1 MDASRK
7 TDSKLPGDAYTA
19 HLRARFWLVNPATGE
34 YVGKGRVA
42 LLEAIAR
49 TGSIRQAAKE
59 MGMSYKRAWTL
70 VQALN
75 ALGPQPMVEKEAGGR
90 SGGGARL
97 TSFGERT
104 LAVYHGLQQD
114 LSEQA
119 QALEARWLAQW
130 LDEEQHDE

>member
-1 MDASRK
+1 MSTAGK
-7 TDSKLPGDAYTA
+7 KESKLPGDAYAT
-19 HLRARFWLVNPATGE
+19 HLRARFWLVNPKTGE

-75 ALGPQPMVEKEAGGR
+75 ALGPEPMVEKEAGGR

-97 TSFGERT
+97 TPFGERT

-114 LSEQA
+114 LARQA
-119 QALEARWLAQW
+119 QELEARWLAHW
-130 LDEEQHDE
+130 LNEE

>member
-1 MDASRK
+1 MTAPRD
-7 TDSKLPGDAYTA
+7 DKLPGDAYA
-19 HLRARFWLVNPATGE
+19 EHLRARFWLVNPQTGE

-70 VQALN
+70 VRALN
-75 ALGPQPMVEKEAGGR
+75 ALGAQPMVETEAGGR

-97 TSFGERT
+97 TPFGERT
-104 LAVYHGLQQD
+104 LAVYHGLQQE
-114 LSEQA
+114 LARQA
-119 QALEARWLAQW
+119 QQLEERWLTHW
-130 LDEEQHDE
+130 LNEDAQHD

>member
-1 MDASRK
+1 MKTSRR
-7 TDSKLPGDAYTA
+7 TDNKLPGDAYA
-19 HLRARFWLVNPATGE
+19 EHLRARFWLVNPQTGE

-59 MGMSYKRAWTL
+59 MGMSYRRAWTL

-75 ALGPQPMVEKEAGGR
+75 ALGPTPMVEKAAGGR

-97 TSFGERT
+97 TPFGERT
-104 LAVYHGLQQD
+104 LAVYHGLQQE
-114 LSEQA
+114 LARQA
-119 QALEARWLAQW
+119 QALERRWLAHW
-130 LDEEQHDE
+130 LNEEESHD